1 MATGASMFAQ
11 GRTLVSGS
19 GAVTATNHTVNLRTA
34 PTLHDYVPLAE
45 AVDLYLVVTANS
57 GTPGNSSWVEFQTSP
72 DGGTTWVTA
81 TRFSQITGST
91 AEQRVSVRTVGL
103 GGNEAA
109 AASGA
114 MINTVTAAVT
124 QNFVLTQDQRVKW
137 TIGTGMS
144 LTFSVFAVPQ
154 PIGSRSNC

>member
-1 MATGASMFAQ
+1 MFAQ

-19 GAVTATNHTVNLRTA
+19 GAVTATNHTVDLKSA
-34 PTLHDYVPLAE
+34 PTLHSYVPIAE
-45 AVDLYLVVTANS
+45 AVDFYLNVTANT
-57 GTPGNSSWVEFQTSP
+57 GTPGNASWVEFQTSP
-72 DGGTTWVTA
+72 DGGTTWICAV
-81 TRFSQITGST
+81 RFAQITTST
-91 AEQRVSVRTVGL
+91 AQQRVSVRTVGL

-114 MINTVTAAVT
+114 SVNTATAAVT
-124 QNFVLTQDQRVKW
+124 QNFVLTDSQRVKW